1 MSYHKV
7 SIQSALQ
14 KLDAVAY
21 GLKCD
26 IRSIHRNHDLE
37 HGNLL
42 FVLRTSV
49 GPGCKDGLRIWG
61 KHRLLQQCLRASG
74 KIAGYAAV

>member
-7 SIQSALQ
+7 SIQSAPQ

-21 GLKCD
+21 GLKRD
-26 IRSIHRNHDLE
+26 IRSIHRKHDLE

-42 FVLRTSV
+42 FVLCTSV
-49 GPGCKDGLRIWG
+49 GPGSKDGLRIWA
-61 KHRLLQQCLRASG
+61 KHRLLQQCLQASG
-74 KIAGYAAV
+74 KIADYAEV